1 MPWRT
6 VEKLLEPS
14 ACRRTSSSETQSA
27 YPQYEMQDGVK
38 KGGRG
43 GAWRRE
49 VPLLGSTGL
58 GEAASQFALLRAPSG
73 RWQPKLE
80 KVTAGPHPH
89 KEVGSGGVLWV
100 FLPPTLTC

>member
-14 ACRRTSSSETQSA
+14 AYRRTSSSETQSA
-27 YPQYEMQDGVK
+27 CPQYEMQDGVK

-58 GEAASQFALLRAPSG
+58 GEAASQFRPAKNPLRPLATKVREG
-73 RWQPKLE
+73 DRW
-80 KVTAGPHPH
+80 
-89 KEVGSGGVLWV
+89 SS
-100 FLPPTLTC
+100 PT